1 MSPLDKPLL
10 DLYADYLISSFGP
23 TTATGL
29 SRLLGAGLSHDKI
42 TRFLAGEAMT
52 SQNLWQIVKP
62 LVRQVQNEAAVLVVD
77 DSIVHKPYTDENDLI
92 CWHYDHATEQTVKGI
107 NFITALYCAPQ
118 KQEKGEEENK
128 AQAEAQEV
136 SLPVAFA
143 LVQKTE
149 TYQDK
154 KTGKTKRRDPVSK
167 NEHYQ
172 AMLKTCVHN
181 QLVFRYVL
189 NDVWFAS
196 SENMTLI
203 KTTLKK
209 DFVMPVKSNRKVA
222 LSEHDK
228 NQGRHQ
234 AVETLAMEAGAAQ
247 KVWLEQVEFP
257 LLLVKQ
263 VFTNKDNSH
272 GFLYL
277 ITSDLTLNGGQIT
290 RLYQRR
296 WQVEEYHKSLKQNA
310 SLTCSPTRTVRTQAN
325 HLFCS
330 LCAFVKLEALKM
342 KAKCHHFAL
351 KNRLYM
357 AALQAAFAQLQ
368 QMQPDPLLAAA

>member
-1 MSPLDKPLL
+1 
-10 DLYADYLISSFGP
+10 
-23 TTATGL
+23 
-29 SRLLGAGLSHDKI
+29 
-42 TRFLAGEAMT
+42 
-52 SQNLWQIVKP
+52 
-62 LVRQVQNEAAVLVVD
+62 
-77 DSIVHKPYTDENDLI
+77 
-92 CWHYDHATEQTVKGI
+92 
-107 NFITALYCAPQ
+107 
-118 KQEKGEEENK
+118 
-128 AQAEAQEV
+128 
-136 SLPVAFA
+136 
-143 LVQKTE
+143 VQKTE
-149 TYQDK
+149 TYEDK

-172 AMLKTCVHN
+172 TMLKACVHN

-203 KTTLKK
+203 KTELKK
-209 DFVMPVKSNRKVA
+209 DFVMPVKTNRKVA
-222 LSEHDK
+222 LSAQDK
-228 NQGRHQ
+228 NQGRYQ

-247 KVWLEQVEFP
+247 RVWLEQVEFP

-263 VFTNKDNSH
+263 VFTNKDHKGKDNSQ

-277 ITSDLTLNGGQIT
+277 ITSDLTLGGGQIT

-310 SLTCSPTRTVRTQAN
+310 SLTCSPTRTVRTQTN

-351 KNRLYM
+351 KNRLYQ
-357 AALQAAFAQLQ
+357 AALQAAFSQLQ
-368 QMQPDPLLAAA
+368 KLGPENLLAHA

>member
-1 MSPLDKPLL
+1 MDKPLL

-62 LVRQVQNEAAVLVVD
+62 LVRQVQNEEAVLVVD

-92 CWHYDHATEQTVKGI
+92 CWHYDHATEQTIKGI

-118 KQEKGEEENK
+118 KDKEQKETE
-128 AQAEAQEV
+128 EV

-149 TYQDK
+149 TYEDK

-172 AMLKTCVHN
+172 SMLKACVHN

-203 KTTLKK
+203 KTELKK

-222 LSEHDK
+222 LSQHDK
-228 NQGRHQ
+228 SQGRYQ
-234 AVETLAMEAGAAQ
+234 AVETLDIEAGAAH
-247 KVWLEQVEFP
+247 KIWLEQVEFP

-263 VFTNKDNSH
+263 VFTNRDNSQ

-277 ITSDLTLNGGQIT
+277 VTSDLTLGGGQIT

-310 SLTCSPTRTVRTQAN
+310 SLTCSPTRTVRTQTN

-342 KAKCHHFAL
+342 RAKCHHFAL
-351 KNRLYM
+351 KSRLYQ
-357 AALQAAFAQLQ
+357 AALQAAFNHLQ
-368 QMQPDPLLAAA
+368 KLGPENLLAHA

>member
-1 MSPLDKPLL
+1 MDKPLL

-29 SRLLGAGLSHDKI
+29 SRLLGVGLSHDKI

-62 LVRQVQNEAAVLVVD
+62 LVRRVQNEDAVLVVD

-107 NFITALYCAPQ
+107 NFVTALYCAPQ
-118 KQEKGEEENK
+118 KGPGPGPEGTEEV
-128 AQAEAQEV
+128 A
-136 SLPVAFA
+136 LPVAFA

-149 TYQDK
+149 TYEDK

-172 AMLKTCVHN
+172 TMLRACVHN

-203 KTTLKK
+203 KSKLEK
-209 DFVMPVKSNRKVA
+209 DFVMPVKTNRKVA

-228 NQGRHQ
+228 NQGRYQ

-247 KVWLEQVEFP
+247 RVWLEQVEFP

-263 VFTNKDNSH
+263 AFVNKDNTQ

-277 ITSDLTLNGGQIT
+277 VTSDLTLDGGQIT

-310 SLTCSPTRTVRTQAN
+310 SLTCSPTRTVRTQTN

-330 LCAFVKLEALKM
+330 LCAFVKLEALKIRTQ
-342 KAKCHHFAL
+342 CHHFAL
-351 KNRLYM
+351 KNRLYQ
-357 AALQAAFAQLQ
+357 AALQAAFSQLQ
-368 QMQPDPLLAAA
+368 KLGPENLLAPA